1 MGVLAVPKAKE
12 VVANAYDE
20 LQVPIGAP
28 PEQIVATFRIVCLRK
43 ALQMD
48 SGSSNMSN
56 NGSGDEDGAFQ
67 RQAVAYRF
75 LYSLPL
81 LNQTEYV
88 AQHISGTLRPL
99 TPVTG
104 EEANERAS
112 AMLDV
117 AITSMEQSQRTW
129 GLPYTNYVIGVHYW
143 LRKHVVRRRYSEF
156 TALHA
161 VLQTKLPVLPTL
173 PPRAWAYKM
182 RMPNDGGARAQALTQ
197 YLMRVVTMLANRGL
211 FSLDVMDFLEIDYR
225 RVRAEEEALA
235 VEYLAHAAGTTSSS
249 VYYIV
254 CCGWL
259 DAWKKFICN
268 GDGENNDKHDDEDEH
283 APAMQHDP
291 PPDKISNIHLIDVS
305 TGAPKDHLTPARH
318 YRCVNSATWT
328 YLRTIYGVDGPTF
341 MRSSPD
347 IYGKPVVDLV
357 TLAVMTQRL
366 VCGFLGRR
374 AAKAR
379 KQYVLLQDPEM
390 ERRVARVERQSRL
403 EERMAVVRKYVNVK
417 EYQTRHIAAIKIQR
431 AFRVFLLRAEHK
443 LLMAE
448 SVVPE
453 VAENFQQIEEYL
465 SLDEIGV
472 VSDPQL
478 RLAHFLITMNKGVP
492 IQKLR
497 SRRKTPKW
505 RLFKINQIG
514 SQLLWSSKKRSH
526 ALAFVNVVNVVIE
539 APVVLKSGFGRRKS
553 IAQSQGVVVTY
564 RDGSSASSE
573 RNHAE
578 NNSKTSHGEIHELI
592 LMCESACECE
602 ALHFGLRALV
612 AETTTRT
619 SNGASYVDGHGT
631 IRRKY
636 PHAKRLIREARALI
650 EQKDSTPG
658 DDAATN
664 KETLRRA
671 SIVIGGPPTRA

>member
-1 MGVLAVPKAKE
+1 MGVLAVLKAKE

-20 LQVPIGAP
+20 LQVPVGAP
-28 PEQIVATFRIVCLRK
+28 PEQLVATFRVACLRK

-48 SGSSNMSN
+48 NSSSNLSSN
-56 NGSGDEDGAFQ
+56 GRGDEDDAFQ

-81 LNQTEYV
+81 LNQTEYT
-88 AQHISGTLRPL
+88 AQHIFGTLRPL

-117 AITSMEQSQRTW
+117 AITSMEQAQRAW
-129 GLPYTNYVIGVHYW
+129 GLPYTNYVISVHYW

-156 TALHA
+156 ATLHA
-161 VLQTKLPVLPTL
+161 VLQTKLPVLPML

-182 RMPNDGGARAQALTQ
+182 RMPNDDGARAQALTQ

-235 VEYLAHAAGTTSSS
+235 VEYLARSASSN

-259 DAWKKFICN
+259 DAWKKFLYT
-268 GDGENNDKHDDEDEH
+268 GDGEDADKDAECAATAHH
-283 APAMQHDP
+283 GP
-291 PPDKISNIHLIDVS
+291 PPGKISNGHLVDIS
-305 TGAPKDHLTPARH
+305 TGAPKDHLMPARH
-318 YRCVNSATWT
+318 YRCVNSVTWT
-328 YLRTIYGVDGPTF
+328 YLRTIYGVDGPTLA
-341 MRSSPD
+341 RSSPD
-347 IYGKPVVDLV
+347 IYEKPVVDLV
-357 TLAVMTQRL
+357 TLAVTTQHL
-366 VCGFLGRR
+366 VRGFLGRR

-379 KQYVLLQDPEM
+379 KQYVLLQDPDM
-390 ERRVARVERQSRL
+390 ERRMVRIERQARL
-403 EERMAVVRKYVNVK
+403 DERMAVVRKYVNVK

-431 AFRVFLLRAEHK
+431 AFRMFLLRAEHK

-453 VAENFQQIEEYL
+453 VADNFQQIDEYL

-472 VSDPQL
+472 VRDPQL

-492 IQKLR
+492 LQKLR

-526 ALAFVNVVNVVIE
+526 ALAFVNVVHLAIE
-539 APVVLKSGFGRRKS
+539 APVVLKSGFGRRKPV
-553 IAQSQGVVVTY
+553 AQSQGVVVTY

-573 RNHAE
+573 AE
-578 NNSKTSHGEIHELI
+578 NNSKPSHGEIHELI

-612 AETTTRT
+612 AETTTRI
-619 SNGASYVDGHGT
+619 SNGASYVDGHGM

-636 PHAKRLIREARALI
+636 PHAKRLIRDARALM
-650 EQKDSTPG
+650 EQKSTTSG
-658 DDAATN
+658 DEAAAN
-664 KETLRRA
+664 KEALQRA
-671 SIVIGGPPTRA
+671 SIVISGPPTRA